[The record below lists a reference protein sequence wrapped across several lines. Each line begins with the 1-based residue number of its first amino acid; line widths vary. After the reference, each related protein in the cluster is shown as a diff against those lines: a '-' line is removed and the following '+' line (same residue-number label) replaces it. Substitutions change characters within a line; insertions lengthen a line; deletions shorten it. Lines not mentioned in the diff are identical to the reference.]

1 MFNFRILG
9 FIMQKILIATH
20 QNWNDLVC
28 QGLNQLFD
36 DLVFFKANQGLMAL
50 TELSVAIIDK
60 TPYDLIVIDQDLPLV
75 NGLACVE
82 NFRAIEYGLLT
93 KPTPV
98 LICSDLEGDEGFL
111 AAHPQTLH
119 LQLPKHADAPYLIE
133 AAILQILTRIDQ
145 MHGAQS

>member
-1 MFNFRILG
+1 M
-9 FIMQKILIATH
+9 MQKILIATH
-20 QNWNDLVC
+20 RKWNDLVC

-36 DLVFFKANQGLMAL
+36 DLVFFKAEHGLNAL
-50 TELSVAIIDK
+50 TELTTAIIDK
-60 TPYDLIVIDQDLPLV
+60 DPYDLIVLDNDLPLI

-93 KPTPV
+93 RPTPI
-98 LICSDLEGDEGFL
+98 LLCSHQEGDEGFL

-119 LQLPKHADAPYLIE
+119 LHLPNHADDPYLIE
-133 AAILQILTRIDQ
+133 AAILQILARIDQ